1 MVDKPG
7 GTASAEFTAVNIV
20 KLNITDTPEGWT
32 ATADLQTSRMT
43 VTAPQAMIP
52 MPKREES

>member
-7 GTASAEFTAVNIV
+7 GNGFGKFTAVNIV

-32 ATADLQTSRMT
+32 VTADLQIEPDDRDG
-43 VTAPQAMIP
+43 PR
-52 MPKREES
+52 K